1 MSYQRM
7 WQTPK
12 RGGRSASDESAES
25 YYGVPPIHKPHWK
38 WLIITYFYLGGI
50 SGLSYVIAEIAEVTG
65 GAMNRVITRAGR
77 YVSFGTL
84 LPCPALLILDL
95 GRPERFLNMLRI
107 FKLRSPM
114 SVGTWVLVIFSG
126 FCARSVVAQ
135 AARDELLNRFKS
147 APHGIKAIQSRWLG
161 VAGVPFGFLLGGY
174 TGVLLAATA
183 VPLWTKN
190 ALLMG
195 PLFLASAAS
204 NATASITLVLCLGKA
219 PHRALVR
226 LERLEMCSLVVELGL
241 LALNRRRLGQTIG
254 RPLREGSTGQ
264 LYRFGV
270 QGSGIAA
277 PLVLTVVPMLA
288 GRQPSR
294 WRAALS
300 SLLALSGGFMFRY
313 VMVVAGHRS
322 ADDPQATFELAR
334 RGTKESTESTID
346 VNAHRVAP
354 S

>member
-1 MSYQRM
+1 
-7 WQTPK
+7 
-12 RGGRSASDESAES
+12 
-25 YYGVPPIHKPHWK
+25 
-38 WLIITYFYLGGI
+38 
-50 SGLSYVIAEIAEVTG
+50 
-65 GAMNRVITRAGR
+65 
-77 YVSFGTL
+77 
-84 LPCPALLILDL
+84 
-95 GRPERFLNMLRI
+95 MLRI

-126 FCARSVVAQ
+126 FCTRSVVAQ
-135 AARDELLNRFKS
+135 AAGDNLLNQWKFSGHRITGK
-147 APHGIKAIQSRWLG
+147 PVRWLG

-204 NATASITLVLCLGKA
+204 NATALITLVLCLGKA

-226 LERLEMCSLVVELGL
+226 LERLEMCSLVTELGL
-241 LALNRRRLGQTIG
+241 LALNRKQLGQRIG
-254 RPLREGSTGQ
+254 TPLREGSTGQ

-270 QGSGIAA
+270 QGTGIAA
-277 PLVLTVVPMLA
+277 PLVFTVAPMLA
-288 GRQPSR
+288 GRKPSR

-300 SLLALSGGFMFRY
+300 SVLTLSGGFMFRY

-334 RGTKESTESTID
+334 RGSQEFNEPITDED
-346 VNAHRVAP
+346 AHEVAP